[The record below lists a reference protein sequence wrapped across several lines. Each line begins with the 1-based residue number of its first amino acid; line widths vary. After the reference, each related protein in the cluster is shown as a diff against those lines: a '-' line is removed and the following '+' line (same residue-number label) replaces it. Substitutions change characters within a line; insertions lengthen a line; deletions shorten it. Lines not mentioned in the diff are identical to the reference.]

1 MVSNKLFSKP
11 IIALTLIMVSLFSAM
26 QTQATT
32 SFNSRSMWKVIAP
45 QGSGFSVR
53 MPGQPVKK
61 IDGRITQY
69 TYKEQTGSRTFFYG
83 LSHQDYNSIPANL
96 EEALRAECRGFAK
109 GFEGDIVK
117 WMPITKNGYKGIAAR
132 VESSNATSLVAAWY
146 VGSRAYCIAFAT
158 QKIDVLPEEASAFIN
173 SLSLIG

>member
-1 MVSNKLFSKP
+1 MVSNKLFSKQ
-11 IIALTLIMVSLFSAM
+11 IIALTLTIVSLFSAI
-26 QTQATT
+26 QAQAATAYNR
-32 SFNSRSMWKVIAP
+32 SSMWKVIAP
-45 QGSGFSVR
+45 LGGGFSFR

-69 TYKEQTGSRTFFYG
+69 TYKEQTGNRTFFYG
-83 LSHQDYNSIPANL
+83 ISLQDYNSIPANL

-109 GFEGDIVK
+109 GFDGNIVK
-117 WMPITKNGYKGIAAR
+117 WMPITKNGFKGLAAR
-132 VESSNATSLVAAWY
+132 VESSNATSLVATWY

-158 QKIDVLPEEASAFIN
+158 QKIDVLPEEASAFID